1 MNTKKELK
9 ILINKL
15 CQVETHELLAVDVPT
30 TDVNKNTTLAEII
43 GLTAAI
49 DKLNKLYNEVS
60 DDYDYKPDN
69 DVNLNN

>member
-9 ILINKL
+9 TLINKL
-15 CQVETHELLAVDVPT
+15 CQVETHELLAEDVPT
-30 TDVNKNTTLAEII
+30 ADVNKNTTLAEII

-49 DKLNKLYNEVS
+49 DKLNKLYCKMS

-69 DVNLNN
+69 NTNLTN

>member
-9 ILINKL
+9 TLINKL
-15 CQVETHELLAVDVPT
+15 CQVETHEMMAENVPT

-49 DKLNKLYNEVS
+49 DKLNKLYCKMS

-69 DVNLNN
+69 DINLNN

>member
-9 ILINKL
+9 TLINKL